1 MDIAFG
7 PYGLTAKA
15 DASGVDLKVY
25 VKDISC
31 LEFSVIPSEERDL
44 AESHEKNIH
53 GHFWFDLCSF
63 MLKINTQIAMSSE
76 RDRVT

>member
-25 VKDISC
+25 VKDNSC
-31 LEFSVIPSEERDL
+31 LGFKAEGKAIVRLLCFWRVVRYLPSSIRFCWLQLFQAHLWCGAKQEFY
-44 AESHEKNIH
+44 
-53 GHFWFDLCSF
+53 
-63 MLKINTQIAMSSE
+63 
-76 RDRVT
+76 

>member
-15 DASGVDLKVY
+15 DASGVDLKVVWSLTSAPTGVDLKVY

-31 LEFSVIPSEERDL
+31 LEFV
-44 AESHEKNIH
+44 
-53 GHFWFDLCSF
+53 
-63 MLKINTQIAMSSE
+63 
-76 RDRVT
+76 V

>member
-25 VKDISC
+25 VKDMPVHSD
-31 LEFSVIPSEERDL
+31 R
-44 AESHEKNIH
+44 
-53 GHFWFDLCSF
+53 
-63 MLKINTQIAMSSE
+63 TQMVGRKYRKVGRNRRKVGRKRLSLHKK
-76 RDRVT
+76 